1 MKQFIEKIKNKE
13 NLSFE
18 ESKAAFELLMEGKA
32 EDQEIFDFLTLLSTK
47 GEAANEILDLNNF
60 TADFISNSV
69 SCNGDCDGTA
79 TWDAC
84 GNCVGGLT

>member
-32 EDQEIFDFLTLLSTK
+32 EDQEIFDFFD
-47 GEAANEILDLNNF
+47 I
-60 TADFISNSV
+60 FIN
-69 SCNGDCDGTA
+69 
-79 TWDAC
+79 
-84 GNCVGGLT
+84 